1 MRIPDDSDED
11 QDIELKQC
19 GSVSNIIQNPG
30 SHGIYLGT
38 GFFTMN
44 YNVVTED
51 ATPDT
56 LDATRD
62 ATELFGNV
70 MAGRVSI
77 RLVDIRVICPAEGVF
92 RVTLGKKKRS
102 ARI

>member
-1 MRIPDDSDED
+1 MHYHM
-11 QDIELKQC
+11 LY
-19 GSVSNIIQNPG
+19 
-30 SHGIYLGT
+30 GIYLGT

-51 ATPDT
+51 ITVDT
-56 LDATRD
+56 LDVARD
-62 ATELFGNV
+62 AANVGGNP

-77 RLVDIRVICPAEGVF
+77 RLVGPRVIRTADGF
-92 RVTLGKKKRS
+92 SRITLGKKRET

>member
-1 MRIPDDSDED
+1 MHYHI
-11 QDIELKQC
+11 LY
-19 GSVSNIIQNPG
+19 
-30 SHGIYLGT
+30 GIYLGT

-51 ATPDT
+51 TTIDTPDV
-56 LDATRD
+56 ARD
-62 ATELFGNV
+62 AANVGGNL

-77 RLVDIRVICPAEGVF
+77 RLDGL
-92 RVTLGKKKRS
+92 RVT